1 MSSSTKF
8 DAWLE
13 AEREVSQATRA
24 LKQALAEYGPASPQ
38 YRAQNVELQR
48 CLETARGLC
57 TEVLAEFQELAQALR
72 HRSSARGGQGA
83 NPGAAA

>member
-24 LKQALAEYGPASPQ
+24 LGQALAEFGSASPQ
-38 YRAQNVELQR
+38 YQAQNIQLQR
-48 CLETARGLC
+48 CLETARSLC

-72 HRSSARGGQGA
+72 HRSSARG
-83 NPGAAA
+83 PEH

>member
-24 LKQALAEYGPASPQ
+24 LRQALADFGSASPQ
-38 YRAQNVELQR
+38 YQAENIRLQR
-48 CLETARGLC
+48 CLETARSLC
-57 TEVLAEFQELAQALR
+57 TAVLAEFQDLAQALR
-72 HRSSARGGQGA
+72 HGGSARG
-83 NPGAAA
+83 PGR